1 MFCYKE
7 LVSGI
12 EIVLVTTRISS
23 CGKVMFSQAY
33 VKNSVHRGRGVCPG
47 RFAQEVCPGG
57 GSRGRHPQTQ
67 RQIPPQTQRQTPP
80 DPEAHTTPDPEAD
93 TPKPRGRYHS
103 RPRGRHPPAQRQTP
117 PRARPLPE
125 MTTEVG
131 STHPTGMHSCL

>member
-12 EIVLVTTRISS
+12 EIVLVTARISS

-67 RQIPPQTQRQTPP
+67 RQTPP
-80 DPEAHTTPDPEAD
+80 NPEADTTPDPEAD
-93 TPKPRGRYHS
+93 TPRAS
-103 RPRGRHPPAQRQTP
+103 PPP
-117 PRARPLPE
+117 PE
-125 MTTEVG
+125 MTTEAG
-131 STHPTGMHSCL
+131 TTHPTGMYSCL